1 MRPHP
6 WLLVMSDGIKNYVSS
21 DQLLDFYDNRCD
33 DNILKRV
40 CDAATFNDS
49 MDDLSIAAL
58 VLD

>member
-1 MRPHP
+1 
-6 WLLVMSDGIKNYVSS
+6 MSDGIKNYVSS